1 MIYGNSGDTLELQRI
16 ISGGQTG
23 VDRAALDV
31 AREFGLARGG
41 WCPRGRKAED
51 GPIPTVYPLDETKS
65 AKYAVRTRWNVRD
78 ADATLILTTGP
89 PSGGTEL
96 TQTIAEQL
104 GRLHLVIDLNQ
115 PTNAVPVA
123 CWLKSHRI
131 MILNVAGPR
140 ESTSPGIYNR
150 ARDFLREVLRQR

>member
-1 MIYGNSGDTLELQRI
+1 MELHRI

-31 AREFGLARGG
+31 ACEFGLACGG

-51 GPIPTVYPLDETKS
+51 GPIPTKYPLDETKS

-78 ADATLILTTGP
+78 ADATLILTAGP
-89 PSGGTEL
+89 PSAGTEL
-96 TQTIAEQL
+96 TQTIAVQL
-104 GRLHLVIDLNQ
+104 GRRHMVIDLNQ
-115 PTNAVPVA
+115 PTDAAPVA
-123 CWLKSHRI
+123 CWLKLHRI
-131 MILNVAGPR
+131 TILNIAGPR

-150 ARDFLREVLRQR
+150 ARDFLREVLRQS